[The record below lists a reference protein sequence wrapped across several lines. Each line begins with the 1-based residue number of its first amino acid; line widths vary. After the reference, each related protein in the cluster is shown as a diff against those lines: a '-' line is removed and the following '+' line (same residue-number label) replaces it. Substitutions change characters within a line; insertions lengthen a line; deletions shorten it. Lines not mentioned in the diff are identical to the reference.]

1 MAPSGCKRCMGVF
14 PFLPESAPDSDCRP
28 PPFCSTTATPSSCK
42 TRTAELVLQ
51 RMQQF
56 KRVDPERLKHASEEC
71 SRGAAPEDRGLKSPG
86 EELTAGHGRPALPAT
101 DSDAAMALA
110 LQQEFGQEATSA
122 CNDSLEE
129 KGLFFCQICQK
140 NLSTMNVVRREQ
152 HMNRCLDKAEQAQRP
167 PAPQIPECP
176 ICGKPFLTLKSR
188 ASHLKQCAVKMQV
201 GPQLLLQAVR
211 LQTAQPEA
219 GGPPPS
225 ASIGNPTGGSK
236 RKGTSHRKEP
246 RKRRKVGQ
254 PEAPSED
261 LLVAMALSRSEME
274 HSPAATALRLESAFS
289 ERTRPGAEKKSRKK
303 KPPASPPQLLIQD
316 SETTGRQ
323 IEDRV
328 AMLLSEEMEMPST
341 PQLPASRILKEELRK
356 AAGKQNSL
364 WEGSALTGAWAV
376 ESFYTANLVPPIVP
390 QQPTKEPPRPLT
402 PEKPQPDLPGP
413 PDLPSSPGAGHG
425 AGDLSLTTTQREH
438 QALQDLVDLAQE
450 ELNTSPEPSRGD
462 LASSGLDVVPCS
474 LPLTGF
480 VLPPKEKHP
489 EGGDHALLS
498 FGLLIADFST
508 MVNNPHLSDVQFQTD
523 SGEVLYAHKF
533 VLYARCPLLIQYV
546 SSEGFSAMEDGAQ
559 GQRVLLSDVSTE
571 AVQAFL
577 RYLYTADTSLS
588 PRLVPDLTSLALR
601 FGVSDLVHLCQQVPT
616 TVESEEEQWAE
627 EDKSCASRVENF
639 QELLKSVWVDGEE
652 EAETP
657 MNPEDGEGD
666 REQVNEAEMEEIY
679 EFAATQRKLLQ
690 GQRATAMDE
699 AAQPREESPESAQIL
714 ASKRVSSVLTLLTQ
728 LEHKAR
734 GTSTAWDPL
743 ASIDL
748 TQSRPEQLS
757 SQALSTP
764 CTRSQESEVILLSDS
779 DEELGLEQAKGML
792 DAAGSPKERTVS
804 GISSKSAELFSVID
818 VDADLE
824 RSQSPPGG
832 GAESQEEG
840 LCERSDP
847 EDSTTDTSWL
857 VPATP
862 LVSRSHDCS
871 SQSRIVSFR
880 PRTPANERA
889 ARTPR
894 ARGTAHTFSV
904 IVSQNQAAAHVPATS
919 GASDGGGWGCGSPS
933 RPHARHPK
941 HSSPLGPSRLGGSLP
956 DLAWQFPTC
965 SPPRPL
971 WPLQAEA
978 NEVVE
983 VEDSEG
989 EQEAASLQ
997 AHSSPLLDREP
1008 PVLVDDCSWHAEPLS
1023 PIPIDQ
1029 VNLERT
1035 GPLSTSSPC
1044 NRAQEAPAYSAG
1056 HAPGLLVTPPTHGRR
1071 SPQTSLPASSPG
1083 NSRPSFLNS
1092 ALWDDWDGGEQRSPK
1107 ALPAART
1114 PGANGAQRSATS
1126 EMPKG
1131 ANRKKNLP
1139 PKVPITPMPRYSIME
1154 TPVLRKELDRFG
1166 VRPLPKRQMV
1176 LKLKEIF
1183 QYTHQTLE
1191 SDSEDEIQASEMPL
1205 ATPLSQSHSTETS
1218 KPAGAEGC
1226 GVLGPGQPAGP
1237 EGDTRLPA
1245 SQESVDSSDSSFSSQ
1260 SSSSAEFGAAL
1271 ESAGDEEQGISASQ
1285 AAMPAADVEEAVR
1298 RYIRST
1304 PALHRKVLLYQPLEL
1319 AELQTELRQNGIRVA
1334 MGKLLDILDAHCIT
1348 FTTAAARKEKLNRK
1362 RLQRVGK
1369 KKGGQK

>member
-1 MAPSGCKRCMGVF
+1 MHLS
-14 PFLPESAPDSDCRP
+14 LPR
-28 PPFCSTTATPSSCK
+28 
-42 TRTAELVLQ
+42 
-51 RMQQF
+51 
-56 KRVDPERLKHASEEC
+56 RLC
-71 SRGAAPEDRGLKSPG
+71 
-86 EELTAGHGRPALPAT
+86 
-101 DSDAAMALA
+101 
-110 LQQEFGQEATSA
+110 
-122 CNDSLEE
+122 C
-129 KGLFFCQICQK
+129 
-140 NLSTMNVVRREQ
+140 
-152 HMNRCLDKAEQAQRP
+152 
-167 PAPQIPECP
+167 
-176 ICGKPFLTLKSR
+176 
-188 ASHLKQCAVKMQV
+188 V
-201 GPQLLLQAVR
+201 G
-211 LQTAQPEA
+211 
-219 GGPPPS
+219 
-225 ASIGNPTGGSK
+225 
-236 RKGTSHRKEP
+236 
-246 RKRRKVGQ
+246 
-254 PEAPSED
+254 
-261 LLVAMALSRSEME
+261 
-274 HSPAATALRLESAFS
+274 
-289 ERTRPGAEKKSRKK
+289 
-303 KPPASPPQLLIQD
+303 
-316 SETTGRQ
+316 TTG
-323 IEDRV
+323 
-328 AMLLSEEMEMPST
+328 S
-341 PQLPASRILKEELRK
+341 
-356 AAGKQNSL
+356 
-364 WEGSALTGAWAV
+364 
-376 ESFYTANLVPPIVP
+376 
-390 QQPTKEPPRPLT
+390 
-402 PEKPQPDLPGP
+402 
-413 PDLPSSPGAGHG
+413 
-425 AGDLSLTTTQREH
+425 
-438 QALQDLVDLAQE
+438 
-450 ELNTSPEPSRGD
+450 
-462 LASSGLDVVPCS
+462 
-474 LPLTGF
+474 
-480 VLPPKEKHP
+480 
-489 EGGDHALLS
+489 
-498 FGLLIADFST
+498 
-508 MVNNPHLSDVQFQTD
+508 
-523 SGEVLYAHKF
+523 
-533 VLYARCPLLIQYV
+533 V
-546 SSEGFSAMEDGAQ
+546 S
-559 GQRVLLSDVSTE
+559 
-571 AVQAFL
+571 
-577 RYLYTADTSLS
+577 YY
-588 PRLVPDLTSLALR
+588 R

-714 ASKRVSSVLTLLTQ
+714 ASVQGTEELETTEQTGFSVLGGARASPHQDNTRPRAGRSSRGQHHIRAKEAGTQEQEAPVESGSHCGSPSPPGSGWARGEVPSQSALVHHKEQAEFSESSQTKRSGEQQSGAIRGMGAGLSQQASPPRLSSPPSQHPVSRSPGQPCLNLHHTDVASSQSQGGLPEAASPHLPSPHAPSPQKRVSSVLTLLTQ

-734 GTSTAWDPL
+734 GTSTTWDPL

-1126 EMPKG
+1126 EMPSKCWEWEG
-1131 ANRKKNLP
+1131 LGGP
-1139 PKVPITPMPRYSIME
+1139 HS
-1154 TPVLRKELDRFG
+1154 LSLL
-1166 VRPLPKRQMV
+1166 VRP
-1176 LKLKEIF
+1176 
-1183 QYTHQTLE
+1183 
-1191 SDSEDEIQASEMPL
+1191 
-1205 ATPLSQSHSTETS
+1205 
-1218 KPAGAEGC
+1218 
-1226 GVLGPGQPAGP
+1226 
-1237 EGDTRLPA
+1237 
-1245 SQESVDSSDSSFSSQ
+1245 
-1260 SSSSAEFGAAL
+1260 
-1271 ESAGDEEQGISASQ
+1271 
-1285 AAMPAADVEEAVR
+1285 
-1298 RYIRST
+1298 
-1304 PALHRKVLLYQPLEL
+1304 
-1319 AELQTELRQNGIRVA
+1319 
-1334 MGKLLDILDAHCIT
+1334 
-1348 FTTAAARKEKLNRK
+1348 
-1362 RLQRVGK
+1362 
-1369 KKGGQK
+1369 